1 MRKFALRL
9 DALEAAEGHVFAD
22 LADETRADAVNGGAV
37 ERESEEL
44 FDRGGVLLSDELD
57 AVVSH
62 LEEFRVLRDE
72 VGFGVDFEDRAE
84 LAVMRDV
91 DDDDAFGGDAGSG
104 LARLVAELDAQDLLS
119 LGHIAFGFGERLLA
133 LHHRGV
139 GLETQLLNLGGGNS
153 SHVH

>member
-1 MRKFALRL
+1 M
-9 DALEAAEGHVFAD
+9 
-22 LADETRADAVNGGAV
+22 
-37 ERESEEL
+37 
-44 FDRGGVLLSDELD
+44 
-57 AVVSH
+57 SH

-84 LAVMRDV
+84 LTVMRDV
-91 DDDDAFGGDAGSG
+91 DDDDAFGGDAGSS
-104 LARLVAELDAQDLLS
+104 LARLVAELDAQDLLG

-133 LHHRGV
+133 LHHRGG